1 MEEVVDED
9 DLQPKAANTDGDDI
23 FVTLR
28 ETAQHFA
35 DKMKV
40 KKPLTKGDIPRLKQQ
55 WYESCKDIMGGVPE
69 RLPPLREVNHKIN
82 LMDFVGPFPE
92 VEGYNY
98 LWVIVCRLSTYVH
111 LIPTNT
117 SVTASQLAWTYLK
130 EIVRLHGIPESIVSD
145 RDARF
150 TSKFWKELHRML
162 GSTFLMSTAFHPQTD
177 GVTERANRTIIQI
190 IRASIRP
197 DQKDWVQALP
207 MTEFAINASISATTG
222 LAPFEFQGYMP
233 SMMK

>member
-40 KKPLTKGDIPRLKQQ
+40 KKPLTKGYIPRLKQQ

-82 LMDFVGPFPE
+82 LINDNKVY
-92 VEGYNY
+92 GYHY
-98 LWVIVCRLSTYVH
+98 PRCPDLLKVQLLDKLAKYKRLAGGK
-111 LIPTNT
+111 TNV
-117 SVTASQLAWTYLK
+117 SPRRRQCCAS
-130 EIVRLHGIPESIVSD
+130 
-145 RDARF
+145 
-150 TSKFWKELHRML
+150 
-162 GSTFLMSTAFHPQTD
+162 
-177 GVTERANRTIIQI
+177 
-190 IRASIRP
+190 
-197 DQKDWVQALP
+197 
-207 MTEFAINASISATTG
+207 
-222 LAPFEFQGYMP
+222 
-233 SMMK
+233 